1 MPQKSWVEGRRR
13 LAEGGAVRP
22 KAGRGGPEPAASS
35 QGWGTPEPLRLGA
48 RSPIPGPGSRGWQ
61 WSSRRKR
68 LEQLRSQRAGP
79 SPRPSLR
86 APELSSLAAAAP
98 RRSSGSL
105 PARRRRQRRP
115 RCCRSC
121 GVAAQ
126 VPQESRSAAAARP
139 APGCSPAGDAGPRG
153 GNFGFPPPS
162 PLARGR
168 RSTAAARPPASRA
181 RSHSRLAHGRPPHRP
196 ATHTALRAPRRCPS
210 LLRAAPVR
218 AATAPSH
225 LVPAGRHGS
234 RVSVPSAP
242 ARRCRGQGPRV
253 GWCLT
258 WETRRVEASDAEPRP
273 RPAPRRPG
281 RRALRALGAGQ
292 RARGG
297 AGPGRLSH

>member
-1 MPQKSWVEGRRR
+1 MERCVPG
-13 LAEGGAVRP
+13 LAGAGLSPAARSQ
-22 KAGRGGPEPAASS
+22 GRGTPKPLCP
-35 QGWGTPEPLRLGA
+35 GT
-48 RSPIPGPGSRGWQ
+48 RSPISEPSSQWWQ
-61 WSSRRKR
+61 WCNPRKR
-68 LEQLRSQRAGP
+68 LAPPRSQRAGP
-79 SPRPSLR
+79 SPRPLRR
-86 APELSSLAAAAP
+86 APELSSPAAAAP

-105 PARRRRQRRP
+105 PARRRQRRP
-115 RCCRSC
+115 RCCCSC

-126 VPQESRSAAAARP
+126 VPRESRSAAAARP

-210 LLRAAPVR
+210 LPRAAPVR
-218 AATAPSH
+218 AAPAPSH
-225 LVPAGRHGS
+225 LAPAGRRGS
-234 RVSVPSAP
+234 RVSCPSAP

-253 GWCLT
+253 GWRPAR
-258 WETRRVEASDAEPRP
+258 ETRRVAASDAGPRP
-273 RPAPRRPG
+273 RPAPGRPG
-281 RRALRALGAGQ
+281 RGALRARGAGQ